1 LQVPNDFKEESMT
14 EQVGPSVPSQSI
26 LQRFVFPGVFVFTA
40 TVSRKVISASTIWI
54 SAIGALLLFANSVVG
69 VTKPQKKRAASGQET
84 PPELLPAGAPFA
96 TDDPEPPT
104 TGGWEINVP
113 FILERT
119 PGTTDMDA
127 PLFDLNYGLPGIQL
141 KLAAPVKIVQEDSSG
156 TVAGIGDTLIGVKWR
171 FFNSKKS
178 QLELAISPQLL
189 VPSGDHARGLG
200 EGGTAFALPLAA
212 QKTWDKWT
220 LYGNVGFWWR
230 TGAETRNY
238 FYASAVLEREI
249 SKRLT
254 LGVELFGNPPT
265 EPGGGSDV
273 GFNVGGSWKLRK
285 HVNVL
290 FTAGRDIVGDKTALA
305 YIGLQFLTK

>member
-96 TDDPEPPT
+96 TDDTEPPT

-127 PLFDLNYGLPGIQL
+127 PLFDLNYGLLGIQL
-141 KLAAPVKIVQEDSSG
+141 KLAVPVKIVHEDSSG

-171 FFNSKKS
+171 FFNSKES

-200 EGGTAFALPLAA
+200 EGGTAFTLPLAA

-254 LGVELFGNPPT
+254 LGVELFGNSPT
-265 EPGGGSDV
+265 EPGGDSDV

>member
-1 LQVPNDFKEESMT
+1 VPT
-14 EQVGPSVPSQSI
+14 QWI
-26 LQRFVFPGVFVFTA
+26 LPRFVFAGVFAFTA
-40 TVSRKVISASTIWI
+40 TLSRKIISASTIWI
-54 SAIGALLLFANSVVG
+54 SAIAAFLLFANSVVG
-69 VTKPQKKRAASGQET
+69 FAKPQKKSAASGQEM
-84 PPELLPAGAPFA
+84 PPALLLAGAPFV
-96 TDDPEPPT
+96 TDDPEPPAP
-104 TGGWEINVP
+104 GGWEINVP

-119 PGTTDMDA
+119 PGTTDMNA

-141 KLAAPVKIVQEDSSG
+141 KLAVPVKIVHEDSSG
-156 TVAGIGDTLIGVKWR
+156 TVAGIGDMLIGVKWR

-178 QLELAISPQLL
+178 QLQLAISPQLL

-200 EGGTAFALPLAA
+200 EGRTAFVLPLAA

-230 TGAETRNY
+230 TAAETHNY

-249 SKRLT
+249 NERLT
-254 LGVELFGNPPT
+254 LGAELFGNPPT
-265 EPGGGSDV
+265 EPGGHSDV
-273 GFNVGGSWKLRK
+273 AFNVGGSWKLRQ

-290 FTAGRDIVGDKTALA
+290 FTGGRGIVGNKTAIA

>member
-1 LQVPNDFKEESMT
+1 M
-14 EQVGPSVPSQSI
+14 
-26 LQRFVFPGVFVFTA
+26 
-40 TVSRKVISASTIWI
+40 RKIIFASTIWI
-54 SAIGALLLFANSVVG
+54 WAIAAFLLFANSVVG
-69 VTKPQKKRAASGQET
+69 SAKPQKKSAVSSHEV
-84 PPELLPAGAPFA
+84 PSELLQAGAPFV
-96 TDDPEPPT
+96 TDDSEPPAA
-104 TGGWEINVP
+104 GGWEINVP

-119 PGTTDMDA
+119 PGTTDMTA

-141 KLAAPVKIVQEDSSG
+141 KLAVPVKIVHEDSSG

-200 EGGTAFALPLAA
+200 DGGTAFTLPLAA